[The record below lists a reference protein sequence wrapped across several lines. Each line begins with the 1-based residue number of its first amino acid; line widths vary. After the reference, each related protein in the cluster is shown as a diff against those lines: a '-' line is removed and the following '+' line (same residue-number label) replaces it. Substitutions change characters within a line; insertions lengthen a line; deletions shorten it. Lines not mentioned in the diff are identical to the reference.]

1 MVSAI
6 TAIATGAVSG
16 GSVARR
22 KVRHPL
28 IERHI
33 GDRKMAGN
41 QAVQR
46 GMSWSANPLRQHP
59 IDMLHLAKQAMGD
72 PGLELEVLRVFN
84 DVVRV
89 NFARLERSTS
99 TEDLLVHAHTLALAA
114 TGVGAWSL
122 AAHAKGLEAELA
134 AGLPV
139 NPERVDDIEMAV
151 EELRAFIAER
161 LEQDEDAV
169 VH

>member
-1 MVSAI
+1 
-6 TAIATGAVSG
+6 
-16 GSVARR
+16 
-22 KVRHPL
+22 
-28 IERHI
+28 
-33 GDRKMAGN
+33 MAGN
-41 QAVQR
+41 QAVHR

-72 PGLELEVLRVFN
+72 PGLEVEVLRVFN
-84 DVVRV
+84 DLVRV

-99 TEDLLVHAHTLALAA
+99 PQDLLVHVHTLSLAA

-122 AAHAKGLEAELA
+122 AAHAKGLEDELA

-139 NPERVDDIEMAV
+139 NPEWVDDIEMAV
-151 EELRAFIAER
+151 EELQAFIAER
-161 LEQDEDAV
+161 LELDDEAS

>member
-1 MVSAI
+1 
-6 TAIATGAVSG
+6 
-16 GSVARR
+16 
-22 KVRHPL
+22 
-28 IERHI
+28 
-33 GDRKMAGN
+33 MAGN
-41 QAVQR
+41 QAVHR

-84 DVVRV
+84 DLVRV
-89 NFARLERSTS
+89 NFARLECSTNPR
-99 TEDLLVHAHTLALAA
+99 DLLVHVHTLSLAA

-122 AAHAKGLEAELA
+122 AAHAKGLEDELA

-151 EELRAFIAER
+151 EELQAFIAER
-161 LEQDEDAV
+161 LELDEEAS

>member
-1 MVSAI
+1 
-6 TAIATGAVSG
+6 
-16 GSVARR
+16 
-22 KVRHPL
+22 
-28 IERHI
+28 
-33 GDRKMAGN
+33 MAGN
-41 QAVQR
+41 QAVHR

-72 PGLELEVLRVFN
+72 PGLEVEVLRVFN
-84 DVVRV
+84 DLVRV

-99 TEDLLVHAHTLALAA
+99 PQDLLVHVHTLSLAA
-114 TGVGAWSL
+114 TGVGAWSR
-122 AAHAKGLEAELA
+122 AAHAKGLEDELA

-151 EELRAFIAER
+151 EELQAFIAER
-161 LEQDEDAV
+161 LELDDEAS